1 MVKTLDATTFDAGTL
16 EAGTL
21 DAGTHDVVYVHSLGL
36 AHATAACTCG
46 WSGRRRILR
55 AAAEQDAWLHA
66 MAERCQVASPLV
78 LTW

>member
-16 EAGTL
+16 DAGALETKTL
-21 DAGTHDVVYVHSLGL
+21 DVVCVHSLGL